1 MTAGRHSGNFQQE
14 KACIPMNMHLG
25 IHRALRLAAVL
36 VLAAATQTGC
46 TINVPL
52 LQPTPPRFVSVTGEG
67 ENYVYMLRID
77 GEITSEPSQF
87 GIFSPE
93 AMPGTVESVRMQLD
107 RLQTENIK
115 PVALLV
121 RVDSPG
127 GTVTAADIVYHQL
140 LDFKQRTGVPVVV
153 LMMDVAASGGYY
165 ISMAGDA
172 IVAHPTTLTGSLGV
186 IVQSYN
192 VSKLMEK
199 YGVEDNSVTSVP
211 YKDLLSMTRPQSPEH
226 LAVIRG
232 IVDAMHQRFVQVIRD
247 GRGARL
253 KLPAEKLADGRV
265 YLAQQAADVGLVD
278 KVGYFEDALDE
289 LRRLTKREQLHVVTI
304 AALPEAQR
312 GNIYMRAPR
321 PQTQGPWSAAA
332 LREAQR
338 RQLGGFGYL
347 WRGEGLEHMGE

>member
-1 MTAGRHSGNFQQE
+1 
-14 KACIPMNMHLG
+14 MNRHLG
-25 IHRALRLAAVL
+25 MLHTLRLAAVRPLRFAALL
-36 VLAAATQTGC
+36 VLAAATLAGC

-52 LQPTPPRFVSVTGEG
+52 WQPTPPRFVSVTGEG

-77 GEITSEPSQF
+77 GEITSEPAQF
-87 GIFSPE
+87 SMFSPE
-93 AMPGTVESVRMQLD
+93 AEPGTVESVRMQLD
-107 RLQTENIK
+107 RLQTEKLK

-140 LDFKQRTGVPVVV
+140 LDYKQRTGVPVVV
-153 LMMDVAASGGYY
+153 LMMDLAASGGYY
-165 ISMAGDA
+165 VSMAGDS

-199 YGVEDNSVTSVP
+199 YGVEDNSVTSAP

-226 LAVIRG
+226 IAVVRG
-232 IVDAMHQRFVQVIRD
+232 IVDAMHQRFVKVIRD
-247 GRGARL
+247 GRGDRL

-265 YLAQQAADVGLVD
+265 YLAQQAAEVGLVD

-289 LRRLTKREQLHVVTI
+289 LRRLTRRDQLHVVTI
-304 AALPEAQR
+304 ATLPEAER
-312 GNIYMRAPR
+312 GNIYMRALR
-321 PQTQGPWSAAA
+321 PQPQGAWQGAA
-332 LREAQR
+332 LREVER
-338 RQLGGFGYL
+338 RPLGAFLYL
-347 WRGEGLEHMGE
+347 WRGEGLERSAE